1 MSFNK
6 LKIGKYET
14 EYKFPQEAK
23 SDTYPYCDEN
33 KNILERINETKQQE
47 LKIETLNPIVSTLDL
62 KKQRGTIT
70 AEEEKQLVL
79 LTKELVVRKEIM
91 DLKAYYIDGKG
102 NVRYTASKLVG
113 DEAIDKTNRTSVIP
127 EDKFKYTDKNE
138 LDRIKPLRRIS
149 GYMLSEE
156 LYRDMKAKGD
166 NTAIKF
172 VAKFGSGITNEMRTY
187 IFPTDVEGILEMVK
201 VSKERLYESMNA
213 ELEELKQRKELKK
226 LLEEANLKASQS
238 SSIGK
243 VAGDL
248 DD

>member
-47 LKIETLNPIVSTLDL
+47 EEIERLSPIVSTLDL

-70 AEEEKQLVL
+70 ADEERQLVL
-79 LTKELVVRKEIM
+79 LTRDLAIRKQIM
-91 DLKAYYIDGKG
+91 DLKPYYVDGKG

-187 IFPTDVEGILEMVK
+187 VFPTDVEGILEMVK
-201 VSKERLYESMNA
+201 VSKERLYESMKA
-213 ELEELKQRKELKK
+213 ELDELKQRKELKK

-238 SSIGK
+238 SIGK
-243 VAGDL
+243 VAGNL